1 MLREQHGTPMTPNEQ
16 TYFEEQLQSLHE
28 KMDGMKFDSTWSQGR
43 AMTMQQAMEFALE
56 DRYE

>member
-28 KMDGMKFDSTWSQGR
+28 KMDKMRFSSVWSKGHI
-43 AMTMQQAMEFALE
+43 MTIEQAIALALE
-56 DRYE
+56 E